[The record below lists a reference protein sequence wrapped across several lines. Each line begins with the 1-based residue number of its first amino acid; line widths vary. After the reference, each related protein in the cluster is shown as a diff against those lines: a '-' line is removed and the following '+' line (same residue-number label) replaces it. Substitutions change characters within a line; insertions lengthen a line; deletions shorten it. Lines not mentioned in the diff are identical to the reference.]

1 MPNLRLLEVSDAGKR
16 KSFPENTFPESNTE
30 AGLFLWNKN
39 SEHSD
44 LGLDS
49 YFEHSGGGK

>member
-1 MPNLRLLEVSDAGKR
+1 MPSLRLLEVSHAGKR

-30 AGLFLWNKN
+30 AGLFIWNKN
-39 SEHSD
+39 SERSD

-49 YFEHSGGGK
+49 YFEYSGGGK